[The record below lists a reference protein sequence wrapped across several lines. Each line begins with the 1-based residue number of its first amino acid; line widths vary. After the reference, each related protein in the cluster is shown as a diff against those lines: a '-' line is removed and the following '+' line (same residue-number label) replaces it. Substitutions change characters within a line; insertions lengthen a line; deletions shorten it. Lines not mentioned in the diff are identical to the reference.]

1 MGVNKGKK
9 SRQEGRETAAGLL
22 AGIGAAAAFLLL
34 FFGFRWNFFLCAVL
48 AVILFVAFSLLFK
61 PSRKIGRVEVSA
73 VSGGEELYRKLQE
86 AKEDLDSIGRSM
98 GKIEDAQIR
107 SQSQRLHETASSIL
121 SYLEKHPEKIGIAR
135 RFIDYYQDTASSL
148 LAKYVELE
156 GSGLKTEDAA
166 QLGEKTGKALQAL
179 NQAFEGQFERLMR
192 NELMD
197 MDAELKLLEQT
208 IKMEGPL

>member
-1 MGVNKGKK
+1 MDKTRKK
-9 SRQEGRETAAGLL
+9 QNRQGGGETAAGFL
-22 AGIGAAAAFLLL
+22 AGIGAAAVFLFL
-34 FFGFRWNFFLCAVL
+34 FFGLRWNFFLCAAL
-48 AVILFVAFSLLFK
+48 AVVLFAAFSLLFK
-61 PSRKIGRVEVSA
+61 PARKIGRVEISA

-98 GKIEDAQIR
+98 EQIEDVQIR

-121 SYLEKHPEKIGIAR
+121 SYLEKHPEKIGTAR

-156 GSGLKTEDAA
+156 RSGLHTEDAA
-166 QLGEKTGKALQAL
+166 QLEEKTKKALQAL
-179 NQAFEGQFERLMR
+179 HQAFEGQFERLMR

-208 IKMEGPL
+208 MKMEGPL